1 MTQLE
6 RLYQLNSFL
15 LNEMPQ
21 YKKQALSFG
30 KDEKNQF
37 QLFRSLVNVRPPMP
51 ASFQFLKIQDEYLQA
66 ELRGKGITDIERF
79 DCHYRRF
86 ILMARGYYNV
96 KMRSGC

>member
-30 KDEKNQF
+30 KDEKNQTIF
-37 QLFRSLVNVRPPMP
+37 GD
-51 ASFQFLKIQDEYLQA
+51 ADLK
-66 ELRGKGITDIERF
+66 K
-79 DCHYRRF
+79 
-86 ILMARGYYNV
+86 
-96 KMRSGC
+96 

>member
-30 KDEKNQF
+30 KDEKINF
-37 QLFRSLVNVRPPMP
+37 SYFGHL
-51 ASFQFLKIQDEYLQA
+51 
-66 ELRGKGITDIERF
+66 
-79 DCHYRRF
+79 
-86 ILMARGYYNV
+86 
-96 KMRSGC
+96 